1 MARSARRVP
10 APNPLDE
17 LSELALDLDLTALGA
32 ILSALLQRAER
43 ESLSYTDFALT
54 LLRTELNARKN
65 RRLERSLKRS
75 HLGSVEGLD
84 GFNYAIRPQLDPRV
98 VKELLNARFAEER
111 RNVLCLG
118 KPGLGKTRVAKAI
131 VHAACLAGYSTLC
144 VLTIDMIEDLHASRA
159 DRSFARALRRY
170 VKPQVLLLDEFGHA
184 GPFDAIA
191 SHYLFR
197 VVGARHQQGSIV
209 ITANTGFSKW
219 KSLFPSEETAVATV
233 DRLVDRA
240 TILRFTGKSLRDPLV
255 ITGAPLDD

>member
-1 MARSARRVP
+1 MARSPRRAA

-17 LSELALDLDLTALGA
+17 LNEMALDLDLTALAA
-32 ILSALLQRAER
+32 ILSDLLQRAER
-43 ESLSYTDFALT
+43 ESLSYTDFALA
-54 LLRTELNARKN
+54 LLRTELNARKT
-65 RRLERSLKRS
+65 RRMERSLKRS

-184 GPFDAIA
+184 GPFDAMA

-197 VVGARHQQGSIV
+197 VVGARHEHGSIV
-209 ITANTGFSKW
+209 LTANTGFSKW
-219 KSLFPSEETAVATV
+219 QYLVPSEEPAVGTV
-233 DRLVDRA
+233 DRPVDRV
-240 TILRFTGKSLRDPLV
+240 TIVRFTGKSMRDPKV
-255 ITGAPLDD
+255 ITGAPLED

>member
-1 MARSARRVP
+1 MARSPRRPP

-17 LSELALDLDLTALGA
+17 LTELALDLDLTALAA
-32 ILSALLQRAER
+32 ILAELLQRSER
-43 ESLSYTDFALT
+43 ESLSYTDFALA
-54 LLRTELNARKN
+54 LLRAERDTRKN

-84 GFNYAIRPQLDPRV
+84 GFNFAIRPQLDPRV

-144 VLTIDMIEDLHASRA
+144 VLAVDMIEDLHASRA

-184 GPFDAIA
+184 GPFDATA
-191 SHYLFR
+191 SHYLYR
-197 VVGARHQQGSIV
+197 VVGARHQHGSIV
-209 ITANTGFSKW
+209 ITANTGFSRW
-219 KSLFPSEETAVATV
+219 KSLFPSEETAVSTV

-240 TILRFTGKSLRDPLV
+240 TILRFTGKSMRDPLL
-255 ITGAPLDD
+255 ITGAPLED

>member
-1 MARSARRVP
+1 MARSPRRPP
-10 APNPLDE
+10 APNPLEE
-17 LSELALDLDLTALGA
+17 LIEIALDLDLTALAA
-32 ILSALLQRAER
+32 ILSDLLQRAER
-43 ESLSYTDFALT
+43 ESLSYTDFALA
-54 LLRTELNARKN
+54 LLRAELGARTT

-98 VKELLNARFAEER
+98 VKELLNAGFAEQR

-118 KPGLGKTRVAKAI
+118 KPGLGKTRVAKAV

-144 VLTIDMIEDLHASRA
+144 VLSVDMIEDLHASRA
-159 DRSFARALRRY
+159 DHSFTRALRRY

-184 GPFDAIA
+184 GPFDAMA
-191 SHYLFR
+191 SNYLFR
-197 VVGARHQQGSIV
+197 VVGARHGQGSIV
-209 ITANTGFSKW
+209 LTANTGFSKW
-219 KSLFPSEETAVATV
+219 KSLFPSEETPVATV

>member
-1 MARSARRVP
+1 MARSPRRPP
-10 APNPLDE
+10 APNPLEE
-17 LSELALDLDLTALGA
+17 LTELALDLDLTALAA
-32 ILSALLQRAER
+32 ILSELLQRSER
-43 ESLSYTDFALT
+43 ESLSYTDFALA
-54 LLRTELNARKN
+54 LLRAEVNARSN

-84 GFNYAIRPQLDPRV
+84 GFDFAMRPQLDPRV

-184 GPFDAIA
+184 GPFDALA

-197 VVGARHQQGSIV
+197 VVGARHQQGAIV

-240 TILRFTGKSLRDPLV
+240 TILRFTGKSKRDPLLV
-255 ITGAPLDD
+255 TGAPLED

>member
-1 MARSARRVP
+1 MARNPRRP
-10 APNPLDE
+10 TAPNPLDE
-17 LSELALDLDLTALGA
+17 LTELAVDLDLTALAA
-32 ILSALLQRAER
+32 ILSELLQRAEH
-43 ESLSYTDFALT
+43 ESLSYTDFALA
-54 LLRTELNARKN
+54 LLRPEVHARNN

-75 HLGSVEGLD
+75 HLGSIEGLE
-84 GFNYAIRPQLDPRV
+84 GFNFAIRPQLDPRV
-98 VKELLNARFAEER
+98 VKELLNARFAEEK

-118 KPGLGKTRVAKAI
+118 HPGLGKTRVAKAI
-131 VHAACLAGYSTLC
+131 VHAACLAGYSTLY
-144 VLTIDMIEDLHASRA
+144 VLTVDMLEDLHASRA

-184 GPFDAIA
+184 GPFDSVA

-197 VVGARHQQGSIV
+197 VVAARHQKGSIV

-219 KSLFPSEETAVATV
+219 KSLFLSEETAVATV

-255 ITGAPLDD
+255 ISGAPLDD

>member
-1 MARSARRVP
+1 MARNPRRP
-10 APNPLDE
+10 TAPNALDE
-17 LSELALDLDLTALGA
+17 LTELAIDLDLTALGA
-32 ILSALLQRAER
+32 VLPELLQRAER
-43 ESLSYTDFALT
+43 ESLSYTDLALA
-54 LLRTELNARKN
+54 LLRTEVNARKN
-65 RRLERSLKRS
+65 RRLARSLKRS
-75 HLGSVEGLD
+75 HLGTVEGLD

-98 VKELLNARFAEER
+98 VKELLNARFAEEK

-118 KPGLGKTRVAKAI
+118 NPGLGKTRVAKAI

-144 VLTIDMIEDLHASRA
+144 VLTVDMLEDLHASRA
-159 DRSFARALRRY
+159 DRSFNRALRRY

-184 GPFDAIA
+184 GPFDTTA

-197 VVGARHQQGSIV
+197 VVGARHQHGSVV

-240 TILRFTGKSLRDPLV
+240 TILRFTGKSLRDPLLV
-255 ITGAPLDD
+255 TGAPLDD

>member
-1 MARSARRVP
+1 MARSPRRAA

-17 LSELALDLDLTALGA
+17 LNEMALDLDLTALAA
-32 ILSALLQRAER
+32 ILSDLLQRAER
-43 ESLSYTDFALT
+43 ESLSYTDFALA
-54 LLRTELNARKN
+54 LLRTELNARKT
-65 RRLERSLKRS
+65 RRMERSLKRS

-184 GPFDAIA
+184 GPFDAMA

-197 VVGARHQQGSIV
+197 VVGARHEHGSIV
-209 ITANTGFSKW
+209 LTANTGFSKW
-219 KSLFPSEETAVATV
+219 QSLFPSEETAVATV

-240 TILRFTGKSLRDPLV
+240 TILRFTGKSMRGPKI
-255 ITGAPLDD
+255 ITGAPLED

>member
-1 MARSARRVP
+1 MARSTRRQT

-17 LSELALDLDLTALGA
+17 LQELAVDLDLTALGA
-32 ILSALLQRAER
+32 ILPELLLRAER
-43 ESLSYTDFALT
+43 ESLSYTDFALA
-54 LLRTELNARKN
+54 LLRTELTARKN
-65 RRLERSLKRS
+65 RRLARSLKRS
-75 HLGSVEGLD
+75 HLGSVEGLE

-144 VLTIDMIEDLHASRA
+144 VLTVDMLEDLHASRA

-191 SHYLFR
+191 SSYLFR
-197 VVGARHQQGSIV
+197 VVGARHKEGATV

-219 KSLFPSEETAVATV
+219 KSFFPSEETAVATV
-233 DRLVDRA
+233 DRLVDCA
-240 TILRFTGKSLRDPLV
+240 TILRFTGKSMRDPKV
-255 ITGAPLDD
+255 ITGAPLED